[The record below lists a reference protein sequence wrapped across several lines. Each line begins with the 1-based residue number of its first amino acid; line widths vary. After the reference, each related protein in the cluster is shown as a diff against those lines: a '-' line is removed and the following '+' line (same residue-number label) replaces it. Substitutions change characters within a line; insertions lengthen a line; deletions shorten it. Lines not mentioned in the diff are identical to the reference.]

1 MYLFKQIQDVLF
13 HAYFILYHVTGLLEY
28 EYKLQIIEI
37 CQGKKTKQK
46 QNSCKLD
53 SHCKDFEK
61 SKDLKLFLYER
72 KAVNDSLLKDGPCI
86 KIWVKSICFIS
97 TSF

>member
-37 CQGKKTKQK
+37 CQGKK
-46 QNSCKLD
+46 QNKNKTPVS
-53 SHCKDFEK
+53 STHIARI
-61 SKDLKLFLYER
+61 LK
-72 KAVNDSLLKDGPCI
+72 NLK
-86 KIWVKSICFIS
+86 
-97 TSF
+97 T